1 MAETETEAKTEAQ
14 PETSA
19 TQREISVEIPA
30 DIVAR
35 ETDVIIQKFQKMAR
49 LPGFRKG
56 KIPATVVRQ
65 RFAED
70 IKTEVV
76 EHLVPRFFRQETEKQ
91 NLHPVS
97 QPRVTDLHLH
107 DGEPLKFKAKFEI
120 LPDFEVEGYQDIKVE
135 HADVAVSDEEVEKT
149 LAQLREQNATYTTI
163 DDRTIQDGD
172 FAQVAF
178 KGTPQ
183 GDGEGQQPV
192 SMDDVM
198 VEVGGANTIPEFTEN
213 LRGAKAGDERT
224 FVVRYADD
232 FSDQRLAGKSF
243 DYNVKVNSIK
253 QKQMPELN
261 DAFAKELGPQ
271 FNTVDELK
279 AKIREG
285 LESEKKHQSE
295 HEGKDKLVDE
305 LVKRNPIEVPEAMVE
320 HQIDTRLERGL
331 RALAAQGMKA
341 EDMRK
346 MDFTRLRAGQ
356 RDSAKREVQVALLL
370 EKIADKENIEATDE
384 DLEKEIQVMAA
395 QAQQPVDGVRARLTQ
410 DGALDKIRNRIR
422 TEKTLDFLYGRSA

>member
-1 MAETETEAKTEAQ
+1 MAETTTTSNPTLREIHVEVPADVVSRETE
-14 PETSA
+14 
-19 TQREISVEIPA
+19 V
-30 DIVAR
+30 
-35 ETDVIIQKFQKMAR
+35 VINKFQKMAR

-56 KIPATVVRQ
+56 KVPATVVKQ

-76 EHLVPRFFRQETEKQ
+76 EQLVPRYFRQETEKQ

-107 DGEPLKFKAKFEI
+107 DGEPLKFKASFEV
-120 LPDFEVEGYQDIKVE
+120 LPDFEVQGYQDIKVE
-135 HADVAVSDEEVEKT
+135 HPSVTVSEEDVEKT
-149 LAQLREQNATYTTI
+149 LHQLREQNASYTPVE
-163 DDRTIQDGD
+163 DRPIQDGD

-183 GDGEGQQPV
+183 GEAEGQPV

-198 VEVGGANTIPEFTEN
+198 VEVGGTNTIPEFTEN

-224 FVVRYADD
+224 FVVKYADD

-243 DYNVKVNSIK
+243 DYWVKVNSIK
-253 QKQMPELN
+253 TKHLPELN
-261 DAFAKELGPQ
+261 DEFAKELGAE
-271 FNTVDELK
+271 FNSIDDVK
-279 AKIREG
+279 SRIREG
-285 LESEKKHQSE
+285 MEHEKKHQAE
-295 HEGKDKLVDE
+295 HEAKDKLVDE
-305 LVKRNPIEVPEAMVE
+305 LVKLNPIDVPEAMVE

-346 MDFTRLRAGQ
+346 MDFARLRAGQ
-356 RDSAKREVQVALLL
+356 KDSAKKEVQVALLL
-370 EKIADKENIEATDE
+370 EKIADKENITVSDE
-384 DLEKEIQVMAA
+384 DVEKEIQIMAA
-395 QAQQPVDGVRARLTQ
+395 QAQQPADTVKARLEQ
-410 DGALDKIRNRIR
+410 DGSIERIRHRIRND
-422 TEKTLDFLYGRSA
+422 KTLEFLYSRSA

>member
-1 MAETETEAKTEAQ
+1 VAETTTTANPTLREIHVEVPADVVSRETET
-14 PETSA
+14 
-19 TQREISVEIPA
+19 
-30 DIVAR
+30 
-35 ETDVIIQKFQKMAR
+35 VITKFQKMAR

-56 KIPATVVRQ
+56 KVPATVVRQ

-76 EHLVPRFFRQETEKQ
+76 EHLIPRYFRQETEKQ
-91 NLHPVS
+91 GLHPVS

-107 DGEPLKFKAKFEI
+107 DGEPLKFKASFEV
-120 LPDFEVEGYQDIKVE
+120 LPDFEVQGYDDIKVE
-135 HADVAVSDEEVEKT
+135 HPDVNVSDEDVEKT
-149 LAQLREQNATYTTI
+149 LTQLREQNASYTTI
-163 DDRTIQDGD
+163 EDRPIEDGD

-183 GDGEGQQPV
+183 GEGEGQQPV

-198 VEVGGANTIPEFTEN
+198 VEVGGANTIPEFTDN

-224 FVVRYADD
+224 FVVKYADD

-243 DYNVKVNSIK
+243 DYWVKVNSVK
-253 QKQMPELN
+253 QKHLPELN
-261 DAFAKELGPQ
+261 DDFAKELGAE
-271 FNTVDELK
+271 FTSIDDVK
-279 AKIREG
+279 KRIREG
-285 LESEKKHQSE
+285 MEGEKKHQAE
-295 HEGKDKLVDE
+295 HEAKDKLVDE

-346 MDFTRLRAGQ
+346 MDFARLRAGQ
-356 RDSAKREVQVALLL
+356 KDNARREVQVALLL
-370 EKIADKENIEATDE
+370 EKIADKENISATDE
-384 DLEKEIQVMAA
+384 DVEKEIQIMAA
-395 QAQQPVDGVRARLTQ
+395 QAQQPADTVRARLTQ
-410 DGALDKIRNRIR
+410 DGSLDRIRHRIRND
-422 TEKTLDFLYGRSA
+422 KTLDYLFSRSA

>member
-1 MAETETEAKTEAQ
+1 MAEATATSNPTLREIPVEVPADVVSRETE
-14 PETSA
+14 
-19 TQREISVEIPA
+19 V
-30 DIVAR
+30 
-35 ETDVIIQKFQKMAR
+35 VINKFQKMAR

-56 KIPATVVRQ
+56 KVPATVVKQ

-76 EHLVPRFFRQETEKQ
+76 EQLVPRYFRQEAEKQ

-107 DGEPLKFKAKFEI
+107 DGEPLKFKASFEV
-120 LPDFEVEGYQDIKVE
+120 LPDFDVQGYQDIKVE
-135 HADVAVSDEEVEKT
+135 HPDVTVSEEDVEKT
-149 LAQLREQNATYTTI
+149 LNQLREQNASYTPVE
-163 DDRTIQDGD
+163 DRPIQDGD

-183 GDGEGQQPV
+183 GEAEGQPV

-198 VEVGGANTIPEFTEN
+198 VEVGGTNTIPEFTEN

-224 FVVRYADD
+224 FVVKYADD

-243 DYNVKVNSIK
+243 DYWVKVNSIK
-253 QKQMPELN
+253 TKHLPELN
-261 DAFAKELGPQ
+261 DEFAKELGAE
-271 FNTVDELK
+271 FNSIDDVK
-279 AKIREG
+279 NRIREG
-285 LESEKKHQSE
+285 MEHEKKHQAE
-295 HEGKDKLVDE
+295 HEAKDKLVDE
-305 LVKRNPIEVPEAMVE
+305 LVKRNPIDVPEAMVE

-346 MDFTRLRAGQ
+346 MDFARLRAGQ
-356 RDSAKREVQVALLL
+356 KDSAKKEVQVALLL
-370 EKIADKENIEATDE
+370 EKIADKENISVSDE
-384 DLEKEIQVMAA
+384 DVEKEIQIMAA
-395 QAQQPVDGVRARLTQ
+395 QAQQPADTVKARLAQ
-410 DGALDKIRNRIR
+410 DGSIERIRHRIRND
-422 TEKTLDFLYGRSA
+422 KTLDFLYSRSA

>member
-1 MAETETEAKTEAQ
+1 VAETTTTTTTNPTLREIAVEVPADVVSRETE
-14 PETSA
+14 
-19 TQREISVEIPA
+19 V
-30 DIVAR
+30 
-35 ETDVIIQKFQKMAR
+35 VINKFQKMAR

-56 KIPATVVRQ
+56 KVPATVVRQ

-76 EHLVPRFFRQETEKQ
+76 EQLVPKYFRQEAEKQ

-107 DGEPLKFKAKFEI
+107 DGEPLKFKASFEV
-120 LPDFEVEGYQDIKVE
+120 LPDFEVQGYQDIKVE
-135 HADVAVSDEEVEKT
+135 HPDVVVSDEEIEKT
-149 LAQLREQNATYTTI
+149 LTQLREQNASYTAI
-163 DDRTIQDGD
+163 EDRPIQDGD

-183 GDGEGQQPV
+183 GEGEGQQPV

-213 LRGAKAGDERT
+213 LRGANAGDERT
-224 FVVRYADD
+224 FVVKYADD
-232 FSDQRLAGKSF
+232 FSDTRLAGKSF
-243 DYNVKVNSIK
+243 DYWVKVNSVK
-253 QKQMPELN
+253 QKQLPDLN
-261 DAFAKELGPQ
+261 DDFAKELGAE
-271 FNTVDELK
+271 FTSIDDVK
-279 AKIREG
+279 KRIREG
-285 LESEKKHQSE
+285 MEGEKKHQAE
-295 HEGKDKLVDE
+295 HEAKDKLVDE
-305 LVKRNPIEVPEAMVE
+305 LVKLNPIEVPEAMVE

-356 RDSAKREVQVALLL
+356 KDSAKKEVQVALLL
-370 EKIADKENIEATDE
+370 EKIAHKENISASDE
-384 DLEKEIQVMAA
+384 DVEKEIQIMAA
-395 QAQQPVDGVRARLTQ
+395 QAQQPADTLRARLTQ
-410 DGALDKIRNRIR
+410 EGSLDRIRHRIRND
-422 TEKTLDFLYGRSA
+422 KTLDFLFSRSA